1 MVKANGGIERPHR
14 RAMAI
19 CARAWRMSARVIA
32 LLLLPVVGLAD
43 PPVSAV
49 SSYRIAAA
57 VYKYDQTG
65 QVAVALRRKGEC
77 AWRDWNMELVAGVI
91 HSPQATRPFLSV
103 GPVWCW
109 PLPDPSLY
117 LEISLSPTVIA
128 GSRIEG
134 RDLGGDFHFTSS
146 VALGSQ
152 FGRRKDWSVSLKF
165 QHISNGGL
173 NRPNPGMNLVGLDF
187 SHRHGRR

>member
-1 MVKANGGIERPHR
+1 
-14 RAMAI
+14 MAS
-19 CARAWRMSARVIA
+19 RKSAQMIA
-32 LLLLPVVGLAD
+32 LLLLPAVGLAD
-43 PPVSAV
+43 SPMSAV

-65 QVAVALRRKGEC
+65 QVAAAVRHKGEC
-77 AWRDWNMELVAGVI
+77 AWRAWNMELVAGVI

-109 PLPDPSLY
+109 PLPGPRLF
-117 LEISLSPTVIA
+117 LEISVSPTVIA
-128 GSRIEG
+128 GSQIEG

-152 FGRRKDWSVSLKF
+152 FGRREGWSVSLKF

-173 NRPNPGMNLVGLDF
+173 NQPNPGMNLVGLDF
-187 SHRHGRR
+187 SHRHGRP